1 MAYQGNSPA
10 PHLTICTPHISQKAL
25 SFHHCHPLMVLPQT
39 PTSAGLLYPQL
50 PVPNSTS
57 TPSGSPH
64 SPCPHSAAPVGPGW
78 PQAVSTAKSSAPR
91 GVQHRGELPPP
102 PALCAPPAQL
112 RPPSAALCATPTRP
126 PPPGYICPQP
136 GLLLSPAMRF
146 PTPPGACWRA
156 CSPSHPTPLPCPS
169 RCPPTCRRSG
179 RTDLPAVSHGSGIG
193 AARAAPRTPAPSSS
207 GRRCPE

>member
-1 MAYQGNSPA
+1 MRSHQTLTMAYQGNSPA

-112 RPPSAALCATPTRP
+112 RPPSAALCATPP
-126 PPPGYICPQP
+126 FPPPGVH
-136 GLLLSPAMRF
+136 LSPARVTSV
-146 PTPPGACWRA
+146 PSYAL
-156 CSPSHPTPLPCPS
+156 SHPA
-169 RCPPTCRRSG
+169 RCVFARVLSLSPHS
-179 RTDLPAVSHGSGIG
+179 PAVPL
-193 AARAAPRTPAPSSS
+193 ALPPNLSSLWKD
-207 GRRCPE
+207 